1 MNSKAA
7 LILMIL
13 NVTFLTTTRA
23 QLLERCAVSDSE
35 RIAGVINR
43 FLQVN
48 MYEGF
53 AELLLFKNNTYQ
65 YRIESTNYSKL
76 STGRWQS
83 SNRLLYL
90 TSSLKKNDI
99 SVKLYIQEET
109 DSTNRNSLFKIPT
122 DIMGNSY
129 PDTKVYTNNCRSFC
143 FPFFD
148 TCVAPPRK
156 IKKVQLDFGNGFR
169 SKWVRKK
176 INSKSRI
183 ASVIQTK
190 LDLNNYLI
198 FRKRKYKFVDQGIEL
213 LTEM

>member
-1 MNSKAA
+1 MNWKVG
-7 LILMIL
+7 LTVVIF

-35 RIAGVINR
+35 RIAGVVDR

-76 STGRWQS
+76 STGRWRS
-83 SNRLLYL
+83 SYRLLYL

-109 DSTNRNSLFKIPT
+109 DSTNGRSLFKIPI

-148 TCVAPPRK
+148 TCVAPPQR
-156 IKKVQLDFGNGFR
+156 IRKVQLDFGNGFR
-169 SKWVRKK
+169 SNWIRGK
-176 INSKSRI
+176 INSKSHI
-183 ASVIQTK
+183 AIV
-190 LDLNNYLI
+190 L
-198 FRKRKYKFVDQGIEL
+198 
-213 LTEM
+213 